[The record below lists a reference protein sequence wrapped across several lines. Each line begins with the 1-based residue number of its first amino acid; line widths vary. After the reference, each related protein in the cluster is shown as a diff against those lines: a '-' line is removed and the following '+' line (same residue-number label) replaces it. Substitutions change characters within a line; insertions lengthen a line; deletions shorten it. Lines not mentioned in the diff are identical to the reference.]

1 MNLCKERILMMS
13 IIGAKN
19 VTFSCKKSRYKAILK
34 ELFCYLLDILEADK
48 IANITLISTYN
59 AFN

>member
-1 MNLCKERILMMS
+1 MMS

-19 VTFSCKKSRYKAILK
+19 VKFSSKKSRYKAILK
-34 ELFCYLLDILEADK
+34 ELFCYLLDILEGDK

>member
-1 MNLCKERILMMS
+1 MMS

-48 IANITLISTYN
+48 IANLTLVSTYN